1 MYDARTCG
9 VLEKSCGVLN
19 NYKKAYQPV
28 NFYVFLPFNPAM
40 AMGGWKLQIYDA
52 SYVCCPRTRKL
63 TKKNKFSF
71 VPGLAIQW
79 GMIGDVGVAVEKF
92 GNKVTA
98 VGGTLPQRMSSC
110 LDSMDQFLCQSKP
123 VVSSFVPASVSM
135 EGQGTETQVQR
146 TLMESVLRVLGT

>member
-1 MYDARTCG
+1 MIPEH
-9 VLEKSCGVLN
+9 VVSL
-19 NYKKAYQPV
+19 
-28 NFYVFLPFNPAM
+28 
-40 AMGGWKLQIYDA
+40 
-52 SYVCCPRTRKL
+52 RKVSL
-63 TKKNKFSF
+63 LF

-98 VGGTLPQRMSSC
+98 VGGTLRQRMSSC

-123 VVSSFVPASVSM
+123 VVSSFVPSSVSM
-135 EGQGTETQVQR
+135 EGRGTETQAQR

>member
-1 MYDARTCG
+1 MMPICVG
-9 VLEKSCGVLN
+9 SQNKI
-19 NYKKAYQPV
+19 AYQKV
-28 NFYVFLPFNPAM
+28 NYDVLPFVPA
-40 AMGGWKLQIYDA
+40 
-52 SYVCCPRTRKL
+52 
-63 TKKNKFSF
+63 
-71 VPGLAIQW
+71 LAIQW

-123 VVSSFVPASVSM
+123 VVSSFVPASLSM
-135 EGQGTETQVQR
+135 KVGGSETQVER

>member
-1 MYDARTCG
+1 MYFFHLVQQWPWEEG
-9 VLEKSCGVLN
+9 SCKFMMLICVVSQN
-19 NYKKAYQPV
+19 KKAYQNV
-28 NFYVFLPFNPAM
+28 NFDISLP
-40 AMGGWKLQIYDA
+40 
-52 SYVCCPRTRKL
+52 
-63 TKKNKFSF
+63 F

-92 GNKVTA
+92 GSKVTA

-135 EGQGTETQVQR
+135 KVGESETQVER